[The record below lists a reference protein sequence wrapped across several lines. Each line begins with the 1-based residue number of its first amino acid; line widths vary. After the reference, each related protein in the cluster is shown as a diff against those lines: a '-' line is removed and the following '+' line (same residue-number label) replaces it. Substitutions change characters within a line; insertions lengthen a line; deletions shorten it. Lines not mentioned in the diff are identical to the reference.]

1 LAGIASDEVTMPAT
15 KLRSTAAALLLLG
28 PLAASFVATTTPAY
42 AAAAQP
48 AIGNMSINSN
58 AGLAPGAKLR
68 VQVSATPDARSASLA
83 LGDGGVT
90 VPLHQESPG
99 NYTGS
104 YVVRQGD
111 RIDPMQRMTA
121 RLAFGDHTYTRQFNF
136 PPGFQALAMGNAPHQ
151 QPQATGNAPH
161 QQSVAIDRF
170 VMRSVRG
177 LEPGRELH
185 FRVTGAP
192 GADAWVDIPGV
203 VQRVDLV
210 ETRPGL
216 YEGSYTV
223 RRRDDPEDFRVA
235 VATLEH
241 EGQRANA
248 RIAFDSHARVVQDR
262 REEAD
267 ARPAAAGPL
276 PLQVTSYQDNAVV
289 DADGDLSVRGRT
301 APFANVRVLVDAVA
315 MGARQSVADQSV
327 QADRN
332 GRFSMVVDPRVEPA
346 PGLRFELRVLA
357 TDGRQS
363 AEERLTLLQRR
374 G

>member
-1 LAGIASDEVTMPAT
+1 MPAP
-15 KLRSTAAALLLLG
+15 KLRSTAVALLLLG
-28 PLAASFVATTTPAY
+28 PLAASFVATTTPAI
-42 AAAAQP
+42 AAPAQP
-48 AIGNMSINSN
+48 AIGTMSINSD
-58 AGLAPGAKLR
+58 AGLAPGARLR
-68 VQVSATPDARSASLA
+68 VQVSATPDARSATLSL
-83 LGDGGVT
+83 GEGGVT
-90 VPLHQESPG
+90 VPLHQDAPG
-99 NYTGS
+99 KYTGS
-104 YVVRQGD
+104 YVVREGD

-121 RLAFGDHTYTRQFNF
+121 RLAFGEHTYTRQFNF
-136 PPGFQALAMGNAPHQ
+136 PPGFQALAMGSAPPQ
-151 QPQATGNAPH
+151 QARSMGNAPP
-161 QQSVAIDRF
+161 QQSLAIEHF

-177 LEPGRELH
+177 LEPGSELH
-185 FRVTGAP
+185 FRLTGAP
-192 GADAWVDIPGV
+192 GASAWVHIPGV

-223 RRRDDPEDFRVA
+223 RRRDDPDGFRVA

-241 EGQRANA
+241 EGQHANA
-248 RIAFDSHARVVQDR
+248 RIAFESRGRVVQER

-276 PLQVTSYQDNAVV
+276 PLQVTSYQDNAVI
-289 DADGDLSVRGRT
+289 DADGDLSVRGHT

-315 MGARQSVADQSV
+315 MGARQTVADQSV

-332 GRFSMVVDPRVEPA
+332 GRFSVVVDPRVQPA

-357 TDGRQS
+357 TNGSQS

>member
-1 LAGIASDEVTMPAT
+1 MPAP
-15 KLRSTAAALLLLG
+15 KLRSTAVALLLLG
-28 PLAASFVATTTPAY
+28 PLAASFVATTTPAH

-48 AIGNMSINSN
+48 SIGSMSLNSD
-58 AGLAPGAKLR
+58 AGLSPGARLR
-68 VQVSATPDARSASLA
+68 VQVSATPNARSASLA

-90 VPLHQESPG
+90 VPLHQEAPG
-99 NYTGS
+99 KYTGS
-104 YVVRQGD
+104 YTVREGD

-121 RLAFGDHTYTRQFNF
+121 RLAFGGHAYTRQFNF
-136 PPGFQALAMGNAPHQ
+136 PPGFQALAMGSAP
-151 QPQATGNAPH
+151 P
-161 QQSVAIDRF
+161 QQSLAIDRF

-177 LEPGRELH
+177 LEPGSELH

-192 GADAWVDIPGV
+192 GADGWVHIPGV
-203 VQRVDLV
+203 AQRVGLV

-223 RRRDDPEDFRVA
+223 KRRDDPADFRVA

-241 EGQRANA
+241 EGQHANA
-248 RIAFDSHARVVQDR
+248 RIAFDAHARVVPDR
-262 REEAD
+262 REQAD
-267 ARPAAAGPL
+267 ARPAAPGPL
-276 PLQVTSYQDNAVV
+276 PLRVTSYQDNAVV
-289 DADGDLSVRGRT
+289 DPDGDLSVRGHT
-301 APFANVRVLVDAVA
+301 APYANVRVLVDAVA
-315 MGARQSVADQSV
+315 MGARQVVADQSV

-332 GRFSMVVDPRVEPA
+332 GRFSVVVDPRVQPA

-357 TDGRQS
+357 TDGTQS